1 MRAPLQLTLKI
12 LIPLIASLFIAPV
25 IAQTAAQTPEKPVS
39 THRYL
44 IERTFPKGALDG
56 LDAATKAK
64 VNQGNATVDVRWLK
78 SYANADKTKTYCVYE
93 GPNEAA
99 VRKAAQINNLPIDS
113 VVEVPV
119 ELDPELQPQQSALQ
133 PAHRYFVERTFP
145 KGAIDGITPAGKAQ
159 VNATNSKFGV
169 KWVTSYANDDKTKT
183 YCIYEGPTADS
194 IREAAKA
201 NGMNANTVTEV
212 PVTLLPK

>member
-1 MRAPLQLTLKI
+1 V
-12 LIPLIASLFIAPV
+12 S
-25 IAQTAAQTPEKPVS
+25 S

-44 IERTFPKGALDG
+44 VARTFPKGALDG

-78 SYANADKTKTYCVYE
+78 SYATADKTKTYCIYE
-93 GPNEAA
+93 GPDEAA
-99 VRKAAQINNLPIDS
+99 IRKAAQVNGLPLDS
-113 VVEVPV
+113 VVEVPT
-119 ELDPELQPQQSALQ
+119 ELDPEMQAQAAASAA
-133 PAHRYFVERTFP
+133 PAHRYLVERTFP
-145 KGAIDGITPAGKAQ
+145 KGAIDGITSADKAK

-169 KWVTSYANDDKTKT
+169 KWVTSHATDDKTAT

-201 NGMNANTVTEV
+201 NGMNANKVTEV